1 MGVETKEG
9 IVTLKDEELREII
22 SKYLSSE
29 NICVKDVRFKVGSA
43 FYNDDPKVSCEVT
56 VEIPVL
62 TLPL

>member
-1 MGVETKEG
+1 M
-9 IVTLKDEELREII
+9 IVF
-22 SKYLSSE
+22 YL
-29 NICVKDVRFKVGSA
+29 RFKVGTA

>member
-1 MGVETKEG
+1 MN
-9 IVTLKDEELREII
+9 
-22 SKYLSSE
+22 LSSE
-29 NICVKDVRFKVGSA
+29 NICVKDVRFKVGTA